1 MVNSIYQASTESK
14 KISVLESVLNDK
26 RSLAYLFLAPAVAIL
41 CFVVVYPFLS
51 AFWISFQDKVAG
63 APGRFIGWGNYRE
76 LFADE
81 VFWKIIKNTVYY
93 TILAVGIK
101 FTLGLIMAL
110 ILNKERPLNALFK
123 TILFVPWAVPPI
135 VAALN
140 WRWIYDD
147 FNGLLNTVLIRWFG
161 AGDVIFWLGEKHL
174 AMYSIVAVV
183 VWTGTPFYTMSFLAG
198 LKAIPQD
205 LYEAARVDG
214 ATRIREFWHITVPQL
229 RSVFAVVVML
239 SSIFTSTNVVYVL
252 TLTNGGPANATQI
265 LPNLSYN
272 YALLAGRLGIG
283 SAVNLVFVPILAVL
297 VLLLSKKMLKG
308 KNA

>member
-1 MVNSIYQASTESK
+1 M
-14 KISVLESVLNDK
+14 KISAKQSEGGQTRVSILEAVLNDK
-26 RSLAYLFLAPAVAIL
+26 RALAYMFLAPAVTVL
-41 CFVVVYPFLS
+41 CFIVVYPFLT

-76 LFADE
+76 LFSDP
-81 VFWKIIKNTVYY
+81 VFLKIIMNTVQY
-93 TILAVGIK
+93 TILGVSIK
-101 FTLGLIMAL
+101 FIFGLTMAL
-110 ILNKERPLNALFK
+110 ILNKERRFNSLFK

-147 FNGLLNTVLIRWFG
+147 FSGLLNTILIRWFG
-161 AGDVIFWLGEKHL
+161 ADDVIFWLGEKHL
-174 AMYSIVAVV
+174 AMYSVVAVV

-214 ATRIREFWHITVPQL
+214 ASRISEFWHITVPQL

-239 SSIFTSTNVVYVL
+239 SSIFTATNVVYVL
-252 TLTNGGPANATQI
+252 TLTNGGPANSTQI

-272 YALLAGRLGIG
+272 YALFAGRLGIG

-297 VLLLSKKMLKG
+297 VLLLSRKMLEG
-308 KNA
+308 KNT

>member
-1 MVNSIYQASTESK
+1 M
-14 KISVLESVLNDK
+14 
-26 RSLAYLFLAPAVAIL
+26 FL
-41 CFVVVYPFLS
+41 
-51 AFWISFQDKVAG
+51 
-63 APGRFIGWGNYRE
+63 
-76 LFADE
+76 
-81 VFWKIIKNTVYY
+81 KIIKNTIFY
-93 TILAVGIK
+93 TILAVAIK
-101 FTLGLIMAL
+101 FSFGLIMAL
-110 ILNKERPLNALFK
+110 ILNKERPFNAIFK

-147 FNGLLNTVLIRWFG
+147 FNGLLNTILLRWFG
-161 AGDVIFWLGEKHL
+161 SGDFIFWLGEKDL
-174 AMYSIVAVV
+174 AMYSVVAVV

-214 ATRIREFWHITVPQL
+214 AGRIQEFWHITIPQL

-252 TLTNGGPANATQI
+252 TLTNGGPANSTQI

-297 VLLLSKKMLKG
+297 VVLLSKKMLEG
-308 KNA
+308 KNT